1 VKILVTGGAGFI
13 GSEFVRSLLQNKYSE
28 FGLNPSEVIVID
40 ALTYAGNLDN
50 LAEIRNDPRFK
61 FVHGNITNLQLM
73 QDISKGC
80 SLIVNFAAESH
91 VDRSIENPTI
101 FIETNILGTYTVL
114 EVAKRNKVKRV
125 MQVSTDE
132 VYGSISEGS
141 WDENSPLE
149 PNSPYSASKAS
160 ADLLARSYVKTFGLD
175 VIVTRCCNNYGPY
188 QDPEKLIPLLITKIL
203 QGKDL
208 PIYGDGKNIR
218 EWIHVSDHA
227 RALAFLSLNAN
238 YGEIYNIG
246 SGEEFSNIEIAEK
259 ILDAMKSKVSK
270 IKFIEDRMGHDLRY
284 SLNSEK
290 IAAIGF
296 KNQILFDEAL
306 KITIDW
312 YVNNTDWWSSRIV
325 NNIG

>member
-28 FGLNPSEVIVID
+28 FGLEPSEVVVID

-50 LAEIRNDPRFK
+50 FAEISNDPRFK
-61 FVHGNITNLQLM
+61 FIHGNITNLQLM

-80 SLIVNFAAESH
+80 DLIVNFAAESH
-91 VDRSIENPTI
+91 VDRSIENPSI
-101 FIETNILGTYTVL
+101 FIETNVLGTYTVL
-114 EVAKRNKVKRV
+114 EVARRNKVKRV

-141 WDENSPLE
+141 WDEDSPLE

-188 QDPEKLIPLLITKIL
+188 QYTEKLIPLLITKIF
-203 QGKDL
+203 QGEDL
-208 PIYGDGKNIR
+208 PIYGRGKNVR

-227 RALAFLSLNAN
+227 RALAFLSQKGN

-259 ILDAMKSKVSK
+259 ILEIMKSEVSK
-270 IKFIEDRMGHDLRY
+270 IEFVADRIGHDFRY
-284 SLNSEK
+284 SVNCEK
-290 IAAIGF
+290 LSTLGYSQVSDFPQSI
-296 KNQILFDEAL
+296 NE
-306 KITIDW
+306 TIDW
-312 YVNNTDWWSSRIV
+312 YRKNQLLWRQ
-325 NNIG
+325 

>member
-28 FGLNPSEVIVID
+28 FGLEPSEVVVID

-50 LAEIRNDPRFK
+50 LAEITNDPRFK

-80 SLIVNFAAESH
+80 DLIVNFAAESH
-91 VDRSIENPTI
+91 VDRSIENPAI
-101 FIETNILGTYTVL
+101 FIETNVLGTYTVL
-114 EVAKRNKVKRV
+114 EVARRNKVKRV

-132 VYGSISEGS
+132 VYGSIKEGS
-141 WDENSPLE
+141 WDEDSPLE

-160 ADLLARSYVKTFGLD
+160 ADLLARSYVNTFGLD

-188 QDPEKLIPLLITKIL
+188 QYPEKLIPLLIMKIF
-203 QGKDL
+203 QGEDL
-208 PIYGDGKNIR
+208 PIYGNGENVR

-227 RALAFLSLNAN
+227 RALAFLSQKGN

-246 SGEEFSNIEIAEK
+246 SEEEFSNIEIAKK
-259 ILDAMKSKVSK
+259 ILETMKSEVSK
-270 IKFIEDRMGHDLRY
+270 IEFVQDRMGHDMRY
-284 SLNSEK
+284 SLNDYKFRMFGIQNKYNFVSSLIE
-290 IAAIGF
+290 II
-296 KNQILFDEAL
+296 NQIRRDRSG
-306 KITIDW
+306 
-312 YVNNTDWWSSRIV
+312 YVK
-325 NNIG
+325 

>member
-28 FGLNPSEVIVID
+28 FGLDPSEVVVID

-50 LAEIRNDPRFK
+50 IVEISNDPRFR

-80 SLIVNFAAESH
+80 DLIVNFAAESH
-91 VDRSIENPTI
+91 VDRSIENPSI
-101 FIETNILGTYTVL
+101 FIETNVLGTYTVL
-114 EVAKRNKVKRV
+114 EVARRNKVKRV

-132 VYGSISEGS
+132 VYGSIEEGS
-141 WDENSPLE
+141 WDEDSPLE

-188 QDPEKLIPLLITKIL
+188 QYPEKLIPLLITKIL
-203 QGKDL
+203 QGEEL
-208 PIYGDGKNIR
+208 PIYGNGKNVR

-227 RALAFLSLNAN
+227 RALAFLSQKGKN
-238 YGEIYNIG
+238 GEVYNIG
-246 SGEEFSNIEIAEK
+246 SGEEFSNIEIVEK
-259 ILDAMKSKVSK
+259 IIKTMKSEVSK
-270 IKFIEDRMGHDLRY
+270 IKFVADRIGHDLRY
-284 SLNSEK
+284 SLDSRK
-290 IAAIGF
+290 TGLIGF
-296 KNQILFDEAL
+296 STKTRFADNLPSLIS
-306 KITIDW
+306 W
-312 YVNNTDWWSSRIV
+312 YEENL
-325 NNIG
+325 